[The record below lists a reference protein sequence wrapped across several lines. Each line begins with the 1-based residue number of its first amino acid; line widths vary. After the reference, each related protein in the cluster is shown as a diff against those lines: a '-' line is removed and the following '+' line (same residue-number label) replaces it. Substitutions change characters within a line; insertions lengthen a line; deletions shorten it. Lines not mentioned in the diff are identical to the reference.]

1 MTVVVTSLSYTN
13 VYILTGSASK
23 SQSLFTKKADHL
35 KWYPGDGQNYDSSK
49 PSIGAT
55 FSVLVTADE
64 KEEMLYSRRNRN
76 VP

>member
-1 MTVVVTSLSYTN
+1 MDQGV
-13 VYILTGSASK
+13 
-23 SQSLFTKKADHL
+23 